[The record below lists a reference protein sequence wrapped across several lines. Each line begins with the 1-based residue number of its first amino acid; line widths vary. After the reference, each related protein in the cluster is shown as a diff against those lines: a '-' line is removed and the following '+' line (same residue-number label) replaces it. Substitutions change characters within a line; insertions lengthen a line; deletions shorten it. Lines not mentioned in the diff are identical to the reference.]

1 VSGITNREGDMKLP
15 TLHHRAARRARVH
28 LVVLALVALGACARN
43 KSDEAEAEM
52 EPAHEPI
59 RIHVRNENFLDM
71 NVAVVASGVSR
82 RLGQVSGNG
91 VGEFTINY
99 NVANGQSIYVTA
111 TPIGGSGRYT
121 SPGLNVGSGQM
132 IDLRIA
138 STLRQSSV
146 VVREP

>member
-1 VSGITNREGDMKLP
+1 MRLP
-15 TLHHRAARRARVH
+15 TRHLRARQRARVR
-28 LVVLALVALGACARN
+28 LLVLALVALGACARN

-59 RIHVRNENFLDM
+59 KIHVRNENFLDM
-71 NVAVVASGVSR
+71 NIAVVSSGVSR

-91 VGEFTINY
+91 AGDFTINY
-99 NVANGQSIYVTA
+99 NLANGQSIYVTA

-121 SPGLNVGSGQM
+121 SPGLSVGSGQM
-132 IDLRIA
+132 IEVRVA
-138 STLRQSSV
+138 SALRQSSV